1 MQQIFLSTMP
11 DNLHVAL
18 LLSHCLVFHHYCRHR
33 LSKKIARKSKAS
45 KQALKPSD
53 PASLRP
59 IAIGSVWYRF
69 MANIIV
75 SQVSDGDNKATGAIA
90 IGLSDAGSL
99 GLSACSDALDFLA
112 IFFDNL

>member
-1 MQQIFLSTMP
+1 MQQIFLSAMP

-59 IAIGSVWYRF
+59 IAIG
-69 MANIIV
+69 
-75 SQVSDGDNKATGAIA
+75 
-90 IGLSDAGSL
+90 LSDAGSL
-99 GLSACSDALDFLA
+99 GLGTYIKRLSDHNAALLNFPL
-112 IFFDNL
+112 